1 MLFNIYVNWFIFL
14 EFKYNVNFSLGENE
28 VYRKQ
33 KYHRLNVLMFL
44 AFNEMLN
51 LLMWFMV
58 EDLLHVYQ
66 HFKN

>member
-51 LLMWFMV
+51 LLM
-58 EDLLHVYQ
+58 
-66 HFKN
+66 